1 MALACAVAATAV
13 LSILAWFLATD
24 PVRIPEADDRASA
37 IDRGAAARIE
47 SGSPGQTSPAGG
59 GVAQVAGQPAAT
71 NQPKKIMAPP
81 KPERLPNVDRR
92 PQQSASAMEASHHAA
107 ISALERQIPGVT
119 IQFDPITGAPSHIA
133 APGRFLAPGKP
144 GVLDIHEPVRDFVD
158 RNSELFG
165 HDASALAAGSA
176 RITREDVTAHN
187 GMRTVVWQQELDG
200 IPLFQTVFKANLTKN
215 GDVINLG
222 SHFMKDPAA
231 ASGKTATQR
240 AALIIQ
246 PAVSPAA
253 ALSKA
258 AANVGDTVSADQ
270 VVASGPVVGVEKNQ
284 NLAAPGLS
292 DTQANLTWVPMSGK
306 ELRLGWEV
314 VLMSTRIGEMFRIVV
329 DAESGETLIRQS
341 LTNYISNASY
351 RVFARTANRQPYDSP
366 TPFSPG
372 HDSPSSAQPAAV
384 NRELVTID
392 ALNTTASPN
401 GWIDDGGTQTLGN
414 NVDAHTD
421 TDANNS
427 PDLPRPSSATRN
439 FDFTMDLATQAPSA
453 YKEAAVAN
461 LFYLCNWIHD
471 RFYELGFTETAGN
484 FQTDNFGRGGIGNDA
499 VQADAQDG
507 SGTNNANFSTP
518 PDGSAGRMQMYV
530 FTGPAPDIDGDLD
543 AEIVIHEY
551 THGLSNR
558 LVGGGVGMSANQS
571 QGMGE
576 GWSDFYAL
584 CLLSEPGDGLDGCY
598 AAGGYATRNFSGLQE
613 NYYFGIRRYP
623 YSTDMSRNPLTFKD
637 IDPAQAS
644 SHSGIPRSSIIGN
657 TANEVHN
664 EGEVWCVTL
673 WDMRANLITKH
684 GYSTANELTL
694 QIVTDAMKLCPANPN
709 FIQSRDAIIQADLV
723 NNAGA
728 NRNEIWA
735 AFAKRGMGASASSP
749 ASSTTSGV
757 VEAFD
762 LPDDLSVSPSAE
774 AVFAG
779 EAGGPFNPTSVTYTL
794 SNNGVVDLDWAASV
808 GQPWLALSSASGTI
822 AGGGSA
828 TVTATLNAAANSLPN
843 GLHTAAIAFTNLETG
858 MAFART
864 AKLRIGQADYFTE
877 LFDSSAPHDIDNQS
891 FTFTPDSSASG
902 YAMIREPAASFPT
915 STTGATS
922 LTMSDD
928 TSAQVTLT
936 GGAQVKLFGVTYS
949 SFFVGSNGYVTF
961 GTGDDTWEESAAA
974 HFDRPRISALFD
986 DLFPTGNK
994 VTWKQ
999 VADRVAV
1006 TWSNVREYG
1015 TSNSNSLQIEMF
1027 FDGRIRITH
1036 LAVAATDGLI
1046 GLSAGGGTPADFV
1059 ESDFSSY
1066 PSVSLAVNLPAAA
1079 TEGDG
1084 VLQGQGTV
1092 TRSSA
1097 SSSSLTVTLTS
1108 NDPTELTVPAS
1119 VTIPASQTGATFDLT
1134 LVDDSLLDGTQSATV
1149 TASASGA
1156 TNGSASI
1163 AIHDNE
1169 STTLAVTLPAS
1180 VTEGDSGVTGTV
1192 SVNVAPDAPVAVTLS
1207 SSDVGNLTLP
1217 ETVVIPAGEVSA
1229 EFPINVID
1237 DDLIDGAR
1245 MVDVVAHVAGWTNGQ
1260 DSVAVQDNE
1269 ASTLAV
1275 SLPAMLEGET
1285 GKLGGVTVSGILVAD
1300 LEIALSSNDASE
1312 LTVPSTVLIPSGQSS
1327 ATFALTIVD
1336 DADVDGPQTVEV
1348 LATAPGFS
1356 SGAGAGIVADDE
1368 TPAVP
1373 ANPQPPHLKT
1383 DTHPDTDL
1391 AWAYASGTGGVPV
1404 DYDVYFG
1411 SNPNPG
1417 AAEFRG
1423 TTATPDWKLPQLAQ
1437 GATYYWQIIARKGA
1451 VSTAGP
1457 VWEFAV
1463 PIGGPPVRFEWSL
1476 IASPQLVDVPF
1487 PVTITGYDSLD
1498 IVSTSFSGPLTI
1510 APVTS
1515 SPIVIS
1521 EVNPNTPDAVEFT
1534 NVSSAAVD
1542 VSGWQIHLYHLD
1554 GWPAPA
1560 AVFSI
1565 PEGSVCPAG
1574 GTFTLEEFG
1583 TSPGVFPA
1591 LYFGGNINWTSS
1603 AASPIGVLLQRP
1615 DGTIADFVAAAAADP
1630 AAITSP
1636 VGIPST
1642 EWSGAVV
1649 VAPVDGGHG
1658 YQRAGHLDAGVA
1670 GDWTTASPG
1679 IGILNPG
1686 MNLPFPVSNAAVD
1699 PESVAMTS
1707 GTWTGTI
1714 RIRDVAPAIML
1725 QARDAEGHHG
1735 ETEVLAVTALGS
1747 LSIAANIPFLT
1758 EGDDTVPAALTVTVD
1773 PVPTDDLT
1781 VDLTSSRTADVAS
1794 TSVVIPAGE
1803 GIVNV
1808 PLTVSNNLLLDG
1820 SRSLTL
1826 SASAPGRAPASV
1838 SVMVHDNESTA
1849 ITLTLPGS
1857 LAEGQG
1863 TATGQIFVATPP
1875 ATDVSVAL
1883 SSSDATEV
1891 TVPQQVVIPT
1901 GQTSASF
1908 SMGVIDDDL
1917 IDGSQP
1923 VSLVAHVHGW
1933 EDGTAATA
1941 VQDNEPTHLS
1951 ISLAAAV
1958 SEGSGPQ
1965 SGTVSLPGRV
1975 VQPLEVSLASSSADD
1990 LVVPATVTVDAGA
2003 SSATFSWAAVDDP
2016 IPESSETVTVTATV
2030 TGFVDGIA
2038 SALIAD
2044 NDLASLVV
2052 GAVDAVCMR
2061 NSPFMLTLTA
2071 LDADGNALAD
2081 FTGPVELSAAGDA
2094 GPVAMTPTDATPF
2107 AGGTWSGDVTML
2119 DFGTGVRITA
2129 ASGPVTAS
2137 SSSFMI
2143 THGPMDRFV
2152 FDPIGAVQYA
2162 GVPFPVTV
2170 RARDAFGNDVL
2181 SYADSASLATDTGG
2195 SVSEVS
2201 IGSGTSLANVPLG
2214 TGSHDCRAQVI
2225 HTPAEL
2231 GGADFLNSLA
2241 IHVGSLPGQAMTNWT
2256 IRLKH
2261 TSRQDFSADPS
2272 WDSTGWTTV
2281 YQSDETISST
2291 GWVWFPFSTTFAYNG
2306 TDNLMIDFSF
2316 NNSSNSYNG
2325 TVRYTSVAAQR
2336 TIYATANST
2345 EGDPLGW
2352 SDAFPA
2358 ATVSFSIFNV
2368 KISKGLPPV
2377 PVNPMVAGPFVNG
2390 TWTGDVVIDA
2400 VRPSLALLVDDGA
2413 FHTGASNAFEM
2424 LAAPLALNPEPPF
2437 TGGTSNIVSWT
2448 PMGSGI
2454 ELEVERSSDEDFSAP
2469 VSSGWLP
2476 SGSASHEFTGL
2487 PDGSLFWYR
2496 ARMSRPGSWVSSWSP
2511 VISST
2516 QDASPPEVLTDPSPI
2531 FTTRSSFAVQGTAT
2545 DLSGTAF
2552 VRIDGTD
2559 VATSDA
2565 FAHWSKSLPGLVPG
2579 ANNLTITVGDLAV
2592 PSNTATVPCLVYLIA
2607 EPTGDGDTDG
2617 VENLLEHAFNLDSSA
2632 PDAAG
2637 RPFAMTQTDATD
2649 GRRYLTLQYRR
2660 RIQPAGFR
2668 YVVQTSPDLV
2678 NWTNAGVDEI
2688 EETGAAA
2695 SGDGVTEW
2703 VAVRVLPD
2711 IGSAGFKF
2719 VRLRV
2724 ELD

>member
-1 MALACAVAATAV
+1 
-13 LSILAWFLATD
+13 
-24 PVRIPEADDRASA
+24 
-37 IDRGAAARIE
+37 
-47 SGSPGQTSPAGG
+47 
-59 GVAQVAGQPAAT
+59 
-71 NQPKKIMAPP
+71 MAPP
-81 KPERLPNVDRR
+81 NPDRLPNVDRR
-92 PQQSASAMEASHHAA
+92 QQQSADATDAKHQAVIAA
-107 ISALERQIPGVT
+107 LQRQIPGVT
-119 IQFDPITGAPSHIA
+119 VQFDPITGAPSHVM
-133 APGRFLAPGKP
+133 APGRFLAPAKADSLDAHAP
-144 GVLDIHEPVRDFVD
+144 VLDFVD
-158 RNSELFG
+158 RNSGLFG
-165 HDASALAAGSA
+165 HDASALAAGSS
-176 RITREDVTAHN
+176 RITREDVSAHN

-200 IPLFQTVFKANLTKN
+200 IPLFQTIFKANLTKK
-215 GDVINLG
+215 GELISVG

-231 ASGKTATQR
+231 ASGRNAAER
-240 AALIIQ
+240 AALIAQ
-246 PAVSPAA
+246 PTVTAAGAV
-253 ALSKA
+253 SKA
-258 AANVGDTVSADQ
+258 AANVGETVAPDR
-270 VVASGPVVGVEKNQ
+270 VVTSGAVVGVEKNQ
-284 NLAAPGLS
+284 KLAAPGLS
-292 DTQANLTWVPMSGK
+292 DTQANLTWVPMSDK

-314 VLMSTRIGEMFRIVV
+314 VLMSIRIGEMFRIVV
-329 DAESGETLIRQS
+329 DAESGEPLIRQS

-351 RVFARTANRQPYDSP
+351 RVFARAGNRQPHDSP

-372 HDSPSSAQPAAV
+372 HGSPSSSQPAGV

-392 ALNTTASPN
+392 ALNTNASPN

-439 FDFTMDLATQAPSA
+439 FDFTLDLATQAPSA
-453 YKEAAVAN
+453 YKEAAVTN

-484 FQTDNFGRGGIGNDA
+484 FQTDNFGRGGLGNDA

-584 CLLSEPGDGLDGCY
+584 CLLSEPGDDVDGCY

-623 YSTDMSRNPLTFKD
+623 YSTDTTRNPLTFKD

-644 SHSGIPRSSIIGN
+644 SHAGIPRSSIIGN

-684 GYSTANELTL
+684 GYATANELTL
-694 QIVTDAMKLCPANPN
+694 QIVTDAMKLSPANPN
-709 FIQSRDAIIQADLV
+709 FIQSRDAILQADLV

-735 AFAKRGMGASASSP
+735 AFAKRGMGSSASSP
-749 ASSTTSGV
+749 ASTTTSGV

-779 EAGGPFNPTSVTYTL
+779 EAGGPFNPTDVTYTL
-794 SNNGVVDLDWAASV
+794 SNNGAVDLDWAASV
-808 GQPWLALSSASGTI
+808 DQPWLALSSASGTI
-822 AGGGSA
+822 AGGGSV
-828 TVTATLNAAANSLPN
+828 TVTANLNAAANSLPN
-843 GLHTAAIAFTNLETG
+843 GLHTAAIAFTNLGTG
-858 MAFART
+858 MVFART

-902 YAMIREPAASFPT
+902 YSVIREPATSFPT
-915 STTGATS
+915 PTTGGTS

-928 TSAQVTLT
+928 TSVQVTLT
-936 GGAQVKLFGVTYS
+936 SGDQVKLFGVSYS
-949 SFFVGSNGYVTF
+949 SFFVGNNGYVTF
-961 GTGDDTWEESAAA
+961 GSGDDTWEESAAA

-986 DLFPTGNK
+986 DLYPTGNK

-999 VADRVAV
+999 ATDRVAV

-1015 TSNSNSLQIEMF
+1015 TSNSNNLQVEMF
-1027 FDGRIRITH
+1027 FNGRIRITH

-1084 VLQGQGTV
+1084 LLPGQGTV

-1097 SSSSLTVTLTS
+1097 SSSSLTVTLAS
-1108 NDPTELTVPAS
+1108 NDPTELAVPAS
-1119 VTIPASQTGATFDLT
+1119 VTIPANQASATFDLT
-1134 LVDDSLLDGTQSATV
+1134 VVDDSLLDGTQSATV

-1156 TNGSASI
+1156 TSGAASI
-1163 AIHDNE
+1163 LIHDNE
-1169 STTLAVTLPAS
+1169 SATLTVTLPES
-1180 VTEGDSGVTGTV
+1180 VTEGASGVTGTV
-1192 SVNVAPDAPVAVTLS
+1192 SMNVAPDLPVAVTLS
-1207 SSDVGNLTLP
+1207 SSDEGNLTVP
-1217 ETVVIPAGEVSA
+1217 ATVVIPAGEVSA
-1229 EFPINVID
+1229 EFAINVMD
-1237 DDLIDGAR
+1237 DDLIDGSR
-1245 MVDVVAHVAGWTNGQ
+1245 LVDVVAHVAGWINGQ
-1260 DSVAVQDNE
+1260 DSVVVQDNE
-1269 ASTLAV
+1269 ARTLAV
-1275 SLPAMLEGET
+1275 NLPAMLEGET
-1285 GKLGGVTVSGILVAD
+1285 GKSGVVTVSGVLVTD
-1300 LEIALSSNDASE
+1300 LEVALASNDPSE
-1312 LTVPSTVLIPSGQSS
+1312 LTVPSTVLIASGQSS
-1327 ATFALTIVD
+1327 ATFALTIED
-1336 DADVDGPQTVEV
+1336 DAEVDGTQTVEV
-1348 LATAPGFS
+1348 LATALGFS
-1356 SGAGAGIVADDE
+1356 GGTGVGSVVDDE
-1368 TPAVP
+1368 TPALP
-1373 ANPQPPHLKT
+1373 GNPQPPHLKT

-1391 AWAYASGTGGVPV
+1391 AWSYASGTGGVPAE
-1404 DYDVYFG
+1404 YDVYFG

-1423 TTATPDWKLPQLAQ
+1423 TTATSEWKLPQLAQ

-1451 VSTAGP
+1451 VSTAGQ

-1463 PIGGPPVRFEWSL
+1463 PIGGPPVRFEWSP

-1498 IVSTSFSGPLTI
+1498 IVSTSFNGPVTI
-1510 APVTS
+1510 APVAA

-1534 NVSSAAVD
+1534 NVSSSAVD
-1542 VSGWQIHLYHLD
+1542 VSGWRIHLYHFD

-1574 GTFTLEEFG
+1574 GTFTLEEYG

-1591 LYFGGNINWTSS
+1591 LYFGGNINWTPS
-1603 AASPIGVLLQRP
+1603 AASPVGVLLQRP
-1615 DGTIADFVAAAAADP
+1615 DGTIADFMAAAAADP

-1649 VAPVDGGHG
+1649 VAPVDGAHG
-1658 YQRAGHLDAGVA
+1658 YHRAGHLDGGVA
-1670 GDWTTASPG
+1670 GDWIAASPG

-1714 RIRDVAPAIML
+1714 RIRDVAPAIVL

-1735 ETEVLAVTALGS
+1735 ETEVLAVAALGS
-1747 LSIAANIPFLT
+1747 LSVAANIPFLT
-1758 EGDDTVPAALTVTVD
+1758 EGDDTVPDALNVAVD
-1773 PVPTDDLT
+1773 PAPAVDLT
-1781 VDLTSSRTADVAS
+1781 VDLTSSRPADVAS
-1794 TSVVIPAGE
+1794 TSVVIPAGQAF
-1803 GIVNV
+1803 VSV
-1808 PLTVSNNLLLDG
+1808 PLTVSDNILLDG

-1826 SASAPGRAPASV
+1826 SASAQGHAPASV
-1838 SVMVHDNESTA
+1838 SVMVHDNEATT
-1849 ITLTLPGS
+1849 ITLTVPGS
-1857 LAEGQG
+1857 LTEGQG
-1863 TATGQIFVATPP
+1863 TATGQVFVDTPP

-1883 SSSDATEV
+1883 SSSDATEA
-1891 TVPQQVVIPT
+1891 TVPQQVVIPA
-1901 GQTSASF
+1901 GQTSTGFAI
-1908 SMGVIDDDL
+1908 GVIDDDL
-1917 IDGSQP
+1917 IDGAQP
-1923 VSLVAHVHGW
+1923 VSLVAHVQGW
-1933 EDGTAATA
+1933 VDGTAVTT

-1965 SGTVSLPGRV
+1965 VGTVSLPGRV
-1975 VQPLEVSLASSSADD
+1975 VQPLEVSLVSSSADD
-1990 LVVPATVTVDAGA
+1990 LSVPATVTVDAGA
-2003 SSATFSWAAVDDP
+2003 SSAAFSWAAVDDA
-2016 IPESSETVTVTATV
+2016 IPEILETVTVTAAAA
-2030 TGFVDGIA
+2030 GFVDGIA
-2038 SALIAD
+2038 SVPIAD
-2044 NDLASLVV
+2044 NDLASLVI
-2052 GAVDAVCMR
+2052 GAVDAVCLR
-2061 NSPFMLTLTA
+2061 NSPFALTLTA
-2071 LDADGNALAD
+2071 LNADGNPLSD
-2081 FTGPVELSAAGDA
+2081 FTGPVLLSAASDA
-2094 GPVAMTPTDATPF
+2094 GPVAMTPSDATPF
-2107 AGGTWSGDVTML
+2107 ADGIWSGEVTML

-2129 ASGPVTAS
+2129 ESGSVTAS
-2137 SSSFMI
+2137 SSSFTV
-2143 THGPMDRFV
+2143 THGLIDRFV
-2152 FDPIGAVQYA
+2152 FDPVDAVQYA
-2162 GVPFPVTV
+2162 GVPWPVTV
-2170 RARDAFGNDVL
+2170 HARDAFGNDVL
-2181 SYADSASLATDTGG
+2181 SFADSASLSTDTGG
-2195 SVSEVS
+2195 SVSEVA

-2231 GGADFLNSLA
+2231 GGADFLNSIA
-2241 IHVGSLPGQAMTNWT
+2241 IHVGSLPGQVMTNWT

-2261 TSRQDFSADPS
+2261 TAKQDFSADPS
-2272 WDSTGWTTV
+2272 WESTGWTTV
-2281 YQSDETISST
+2281 YQSDETIAST
-2291 GWVWFPFSTTFAYNG
+2291 GWVWFPFSAAFAYNG
-2306 TDNLMIDFSF
+2306 ADNLMIDFSF
-2316 NNSSNSYNG
+2316 NNSSNSFNG
-2325 TVRYTSVAAQR
+2325 TVRYTSVASQR
-2336 TIYATANST
+2336 TIYATSNSAN
-2345 EGDPLGW
+2345 GDPLDW
-2352 SDAFPA
+2352 SGASPA

-2368 KISKGLPPV
+2368 KISKGLPAV
-2377 PVNPMVAGPFVNG
+2377 PVNPILAGPFING

-2400 VRPSLALLVDDGA
+2400 VRPSLSLLVDDGA
-2413 FHTGASNAFEM
+2413 FHTGASTAFEM
-2424 LAAPLALNPEPPF
+2424 LAAALALNPEPPF
-2437 TGGTSNIVSWT
+2437 TGGTTNTVSWS
-2448 PMGSGI
+2448 PMGPGI
-2454 ELEVERSSDEDFSAP
+2454 ELEVERSTDEAFSAP
-2469 VSSGWLP
+2469 LSSGWLA
-2476 SGSASHEFTGL
+2476 SGSASHDFTGL
-2487 PDGSLFWYR
+2487 PDGSTWWYR

-2511 VISST
+2511 VVSST

-2559 VATSDA
+2559 VASSDA

-2579 ANNLTITVGDLAV
+2579 ANNLTITAGDLAV
-2592 PSNTATVPCLVYLIA
+2592 PPNTATVPCLVHLIA
-2607 EPTGDGDTDG
+2607 DPAGDGDHDG
-2617 VENLLEHAFNLDSSA
+2617 VEDLLEHAFNLDPSA

-2637 RPFAMTQTDATD
+2637 RPLAMVQTDAAD

-2660 RIQPAGFR
+2660 RIQQAGFK
-2668 YVVQTSPDLV
+2668 YVLQTSPDLV
-2678 NWTNAGVDEI
+2678 NWANADVGEI
-2688 EETGAAA
+2688 EETGSVA

-2703 VAVRVLPD
+2703 VTVRVLPD
-2711 IGSAGFKF
+2711 TGSAGFKF
-2719 VRLRV
+2719 VRLKV